1 MVELIIGILAG
12 VVLTRLSFKLRHSI
26 AGTLV
31 AYDTHPDE
39 PVDLYLELDE
49 SPDSISKLE
58 YVTFKVKRISQ
69 K

>member
-1 MVELIIGILAG
+1 MLELIIGILAG
-12 VVLTRLSFKLRHSI
+12 VVLARLSFKLSHAI

-39 PVDLYLELDE
+39 PTDLYLELDE
-49 SPDSISKLE
+49 SPDAISKHE
-58 YVTFKVKRISQ
+58 YVTFKVRHISQ

>member
-1 MVELIIGILAG
+1 MLELILGILVG
-12 VVLTRLSFKLRHSI
+12 VVLTRLFFIPKH

-58 YVTFKVKRISQ
+58 YVTFKIKRISQ